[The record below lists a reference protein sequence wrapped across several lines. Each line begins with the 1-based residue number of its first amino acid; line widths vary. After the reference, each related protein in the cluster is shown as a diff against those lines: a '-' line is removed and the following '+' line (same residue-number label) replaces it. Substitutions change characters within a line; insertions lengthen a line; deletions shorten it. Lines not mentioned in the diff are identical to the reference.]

1 MFYQKLFTIKTLL
14 ENGVH
19 YGHKKN
25 RWNPKM
31 AQYIYGI
38 KNKVH
43 IIDLEQTALMLDRAL
58 FVIKALAAR
67 NGRILFVSTKK
78 NSADIVKEQVSRCGQ
93 YYINKR
99 WLGGMLS
106 NWQTVSASVKRMEEY
121 ETLLKQDDS
130 AFKKK
135 EKLILQRKYD
145 KLESVLGG
153 IKTMGGLPDMIFV
166 VDAQKHR
173 GAIIEANKMG
183 IEVCAIVD
191 TNSNPT
197 DIDHIIPGND
207 DARKSI
213 ELFLTL
219 AAEASLAGTHEALA
233 AANITDID
241 EGTDISIIRD
251 LASKKNRSSTNTN
264 TNNKPNNNISRLKA
278 SKKAPTAS
286 A

>member
-1 MFYQKLFTIKTLL
+1 MFYGKLFTVKKLL
-14 ENGVH
+14 ESGVH

-43 IIDLEQTALMLDRAL
+43 IIDLEQTARMLDKAL
-58 FVIKALAAR
+58 FAIKSVAAK

-78 NSADIVKEQVSRCGQ
+78 NSADIVAEQAARCGQ

-106 NWQTVSASVKRMEEY
+106 NWQTVSASVKKMEEC
-121 ETLLKQDDS
+121 ENLLKQDEA

-135 EKLILQRKYD
+135 ERLLIQRKFD
-145 KLESVLGG
+145 KLNSVLGG
-153 IKTMGGLPDMIFV
+153 IRSMGGLPDMIFV
-166 VDAQKHR
+166 VDDQKHR
-173 GAIIEANKMG
+173 GAITEANKMG
-183 IEVCAIVD
+183 IEVCSVVD

-197 DIDHIIPGND
+197 EIDYVIPGND

-213 ELFLTL
+213 EIFLTL
-219 AAEASLAGTHEALA
+219 AADASLAGTHEALA

-241 EGTDISIIRD
+241 EKNTDISV
-251 LASKKNRSSTNTN
+251 LKSLTAKKPSNHNNNNR
-264 TNNKPNNNISRLKA
+264 NKNNISKLKK
-278 SKKAPTAS
+278 SKKAPTVEA
-286 A
+286 